1 MLFYA
6 SSDSIKK
13 HNLNILL
20 LRFRKWPKYR
30 WDDRR
35 KQQWYTCLWQCV
47 LFPDCCT
54 STLHRIHNCFFF
66 LVVCFLSLCLTLL
79 LHFQLYYYFI
89 LCVCVAEQ
97 FESYNFLLQSH
108 CSPRISY
115 KWWYTWTR
123 CFIIIHHTYI

>member
-35 KQQWYTCLWQCV
+35 KQHWYTCLWQCV

-66 LVVCFLSLCLTLL
+66 SCGVFSLSVSYFIITLPTLL
-79 LHFQLYYYFI
+79 LLYP
-89 LCVCVAEQ
+89 VCVAEQ